1 MNEYISTFTTGFK
14 NVIETIIGRDLPG
27 VSIISVY
34 DGLIRYK
41 YNGNYKKLKKIPYL
55 NNSYYVIRSFNGK
68 KFSFNGMV
76 RELAKRRH
84 SYLIDKGTFRIR
96 FSQENCFCGVDKN
109 LTASAE
115 KIVINNSSLKTNR
128 LNPSTEIWYIIRNEG
143 IGFCC
148 QLLFNR
154 KTTEKGLHK
163 GELKPEFA
171 YLMCE
176 MIPHNKGMVVCDP
189 FCGYGSII
197 KQLQTK
203 HNIAKIYASDIDEA
217 LVKTVSKFEW
227 VQTTKIEL
235 SVMDARKMES
245 IPSKTLDAIITDPP
259 WGYYEKIDNIIDFYM
274 SMLKEMLRVT
284 KNNGFIVLLS
294 ARKEELLSCFR
305 KLDVLLVS
313 RVDTL
318 VNGKKAAV
326 FVIQNKVG
334 KNV

>member
-1 MNEYISTFTTGFK
+1 M
-14 NVIETIIGRDLPG
+14 
-27 VSIISVY
+27 
-34 DGLIRYK
+34 
-41 YNGNYKKLKKIPYL
+41 
-55 NNSYYVIRSFNGK
+55 IRSFNGK

-76 RELAKRRH
+76 KELAKRRH

-259 WGYYEKIDNIIDFYM
+259 WGYYEKIDNIEQFYIDMF
-274 SMLKEMLRVT
+274 KEFCRVIK
-284 KNNGFIVLLS
+284 KNGKLVILS
-294 ARKEELLSCFR
+294 ARKDEFELVLS
-305 KLDVLLVS
+305 KQKYIIYEKI
-313 RVDTL
+313 DTL
-318 VNGKKAAV
+318 INGKKASIY
-326 FVIQNKVG
+326 VINM
-334 KNV
+334 